1 MTIQIPQGAKTM
13 QLFDMNIDIPEGKT
27 YIDIDD
33 NFLQN
38 KYNQFMQ
45 NNQQQNNFNSQEELA
60 LDGKPMSMYQAPQVS
75 QNEPQE
81 QGVWSKINKGLEDFN
96 NLIDPKRMISEGLDY
111 LSPRVT
117 SGEEGVRQKIEDAT
131 NQISGG
137 LLARNFT
144 SLDNE
149 EQKEIFQIAYDEIKK
164 LGYEP
169 FLEINNGDYKYI
181 GVDKNGKEVEFT
193 PSFRN
198 TLASTKNELAFSVA
212 GGYAGSLAK
221 TAGQTIAKKALN
233 YFAPS
238 AIGAGSGAV
247 SDLHS
252 QSNNTGIEVSHIDYA
267 KRFGSAAAED
277 ALAGAVVGSAI
288 KGIGKT
294 YKSVGDLI
302 SSVKTGAQA
311 GKDMIDGMAVKGG
324 NLGNRVIDKISKT
337 DIPVVGKFT
346 DGGLQNAET
355 IFNNLTK
362 NVENKKQIDELIA
375 KENPTYLENGKPTIE
390 ILKNI
395 VEQGLNKNN
404 PQFIQDSA
412 KRTSAILKNISNS
425 LQGVPTTQRREVLLK
440 AAQAYPEIGS
450 FLDDVLKADK
460 DASISFLNMIKGQ
473 DEVFKNKTGLNGEF
487 DYKAWQKD
495 NHAYENRINQE
506 YGSAISK
513 LDQLNNGNIVLTS
526 EDLAKLENFK
536 NNNFLEQD
544 VKNNIQSYLDEIKGK
559 EVSAEQI
566 FGLRT
571 AINKQLNTGNKT
583 YNTKQAY
590 GIVKEILDDALIR
603 NASNKVLAKEILD
616 NANKNFALKENFK
629 ESYLGMMK
637 PQETKEG
644 LTDRLV
650 KGLRNINED
659 KNLENAF
666 KGMNEQERLANETHV
681 MNSLLEKHR
690 IEGVG
695 YDFKSLAKDLE
706 DVNFSSK
713 KIKDAKDVINTY
725 ALIYNN
731 NRDLIMTALASSGK
745 KTNSSIAT
753 TIHGVFDRILIS
765 GIFAR
770 LHALAPFMK
779 SAKEQALRNQI
790 LDAIKL
796 AKTNKEV
803 ISNLKNIKIA
813 DQEQSRIFKDA
824 LDNYIKVDKEQ
835 NKILKDALIKEGVIK
850 GDNFF
855 MDKADPKD
863 NSLRFIGKND
873 KEYTINKDVR
883 NEWMKTFNL
892 KNIDDEY
899 IPNIPK
905 EAKIALKDREIK
917 LTKGSLLK
925 LIEKDRIKYIP
936 HIKETLES
944 PQAILKDKDDF
955 IFIKNIDNQTY
966 FTSIGKDYET
976 HLTIISNSPKKQ
988 NNIRNKIKNAEVV
1001 YYNNARALPTS
1012 RASSETNQV
1021 SFSDKH
1027 STQAK
1032 HKESLEKY
1040 NRNFYLKHY
1049 KDFIDKSENKK
1060 IFFKYNF
1067 GDFLDIK
1074 KLEKSLEKYK
1084 ESKPQEIKYKE
1095 LKRGYILDDLL
1106 NVDEDVS
1113 YAVVNKDDLKP
1124 SLTRSLS
1131 QFRNKHSNS
1140 TISDIRNSFNEREHF
1155 KESSNFDG
1163 IPTITKDGLVIAG
1176 NHRTTAIRD
1185 LKGENLA
1192 RYIKQAK
1199 RVYGEDVFKGF
1210 DENKAM
1216 IVRILD
1222 KNDDDTIIRLSKLS
1236 NDGRLSDE
1244 SEKLQ
1249 ALGAK
1254 YKEKLLKIENSKINT
1269 EKELMNFLGSRDI
1282 LESKRAL
1289 LDHLM
1294 PNINDAL
1301 LSWERRS
1308 GGDTEFSKILN
1319 DNALNLLHLK
1329 QALNKNKVFKDNGN
1343 NFFSLFKRAIESIN
1357 QSNVYKNNNEL
1368 YDIIKKYTEPSLNFE
1383 KEFISSNKDLQA
1395 DILGFIIK
1403 YNDTLTNPSEAFG
1416 NKIKKAIEFIY
1427 DNDSFSLFN
1436 NIKLSNYDVL
1446 NQMLNINITNSI
1458 KYQELLNK
1466 AIDNLSDEKN
1476 IIKKLN
1482 ENIKNKKSVKQRLD
1496 EKIQDDKKAREDI
1509 LKRYDNFLKENK
1521 DNKLDFLD
1529 KMNLNTIEYNLT
1541 RQMIVNAKESTNK
1554 GVKKDIPSDLRG
1566 KIEKELNIQ
1575 PLKEFGENYTEYYH
1589 DGKGALQK
1597 LLIEKQGQVAGAFH
1611 RKDLGDIDLVWG
1623 EVTDKIKHKGYGL
1636 AHIIDKHPEL
1646 DLKLIS
1652 DIVDKGKL
1660 NNQNNIR
1667 YRIEYKNYIIGLS
1680 SEYKKGNKRTFIITA
1695 FERYKG

>member
-1 MTIQIPQGAKTM
+1 
-13 QLFDMNIDIPEGKT
+13 MNIREFLLEKPQENNIISFLQDGSSQSENQDTSEYLSNLKNEAINDFYKNKDKYAKEYEKHNIKDQILTNPLG
-27 YIDIDD
+27 YIGEYKRDLYDYNKNPSMNADDLSDYILDKQSKFNASKPIFADD
-33 NFLQN
+33 NEVAR
-38 KYNQFMQ
+38 KSNQFMRDLGD
-45 NNQQQNNFNSQEELA
+45 ELQKSGRGR
-60 LDGKPMSMYQAPQVS
+60 LLQDDDGSYWVQ
-75 QNEPQE
+75 
-81 QGVWSKINKGLEDFN
+81 D
-96 NLIDPKRMISEGLDY
+96 
-111 LSPRVT
+111 
-117 SGEEGVRQKIEDAT
+117 
-131 NQISGG
+131 
-137 LLARNFT
+137 
-144 SLDNE
+144 
-149 EQKEIFQIAYDEIKK
+149 
-164 LGYEP
+164 
-169 FLEINNGDYKYI
+169 NNGNYSKVQGSTMGNLYRGIRDNGTSVALGTAGAI
-181 GVDKNGKEVEFT
+181 GGTMLGGGVGM
-193 PSFRN
+193 
-198 TLASTKNELAFSVA
+198 VA
-212 GGYAGSLAK
+212 GGALGASL
-221 TAGQTIAKKALN
+221 
-233 YFAPS
+233 
-238 AIGAGSGAV
+238 GAGYDYYGNTKDTNQDMNLKEALMLMGENAGLSLIGDAAFAGVAKGARA
-247 SDLHS
+247 LK
-252 QSNNTGIEVSHIDYA
+252 NTYNMA
-267 KRFGSAAAED
+267 
-277 ALAGAVVGSAI
+277 
-288 KGIGKT
+288 
-294 YKSVGDLI
+294 
-302 SSVKTGAQA
+302 KTGARA

-324 NLGNRVIDKISKT
+324 NLGNRVIDKITQK
-337 DIPVVGKFT
+337 DIPMIGKFT

-390 ILKNI
+390 ILKNF

-412 KRTSAILKNISNS
+412 KRTSAILKNISNT
-425 LQGVPTTQRREVLLK
+425 LQGMPTTQRREVLLK

-450 FLDDVLKADK
+450 FLDDVLKADR

-473 DEVFKNKTGLNGEF
+473 DEVFKNKTGLKGEF

-495 NHAYENRINQE
+495 NHAYENRIKQE

-513 LDQLNNGNIVLTS
+513 LDELNNGKIVLTS

-590 GIVKEILDDALIR
+590 RIVKEILDDALIR
-603 NASNKVLAKEILD
+603 NASDKVLAKEILD

-644 LTDRLV
+644 LTHRLV

-666 KGMNEQERLANETHV
+666 KGMNEQERLANETHT
-681 MNSLLEKHR
+681 MNALLEKHR

-706 DVNFSSK
+706 DVEFSSK

-753 TIHGVFDRILIS
+753 TIQGVFDRILIS

-770 LHALAPFMK
+770 LHALAPFVK

-863 NSLRFIGKND
+863 NSLRFIGKNG

-905 EAKIALKDREIK
+905 EVKMALKDREIK

-976 HLTIISNSPKKQ
+976 HLTIISNLPKKQ
-988 NNIRNKIKNAEVV
+988 NNIKNKMKNAEVV

-1012 RASSETNQV
+1012 RASSETKQV
-1021 SFSDKH
+1021 SFSNEN
-1027 STQAK
+1027 STQTK
-1032 HKESLEKY
+1032 P
-1040 NRNFYLKHY
+1040 
-1049 KDFIDKSENKK
+1049 KK
-1060 IFFKYNF
+1060 NLM
-1067 GDFLDIK
+1067 DDIK
-1074 KLEKSLEKYK
+1074 
-1084 ESKPQEIKYKE
+1084 
-1095 LKRGYILDDLL
+1095 
-1106 NVDEDVS
+1106 
-1113 YAVVNKDDLKP
+1113 
-1124 SLTRSLS
+1124 
-1131 QFRNKHSNS
+1131 
-1140 TISDIRNSFNEREHF
+1140 
-1155 KESSNFDG
+1155 
-1163 IPTITKDGLVIAG
+1163 
-1176 NHRTTAIRD
+1176 
-1185 LKGENLA
+1185 EN
-1192 RYIKQAK
+1192 I
-1199 RVYGEDVFKGF
+1199 
-1210 DENKAM
+1210 
-1216 IVRILD
+1216 
-1222 KNDDDTIIRLSKLS
+1222 
-1236 NDGRLSDE
+1236 
-1244 SEKLQ
+1244 
-1249 ALGAK
+1249 
-1254 YKEKLLKIENSKINT
+1254 
-1269 EKELMNFLGSRDI
+1269 
-1282 LESKRAL
+1282 
-1289 LDHLM
+1289 
-1294 PNINDAL
+1294 
-1301 LSWERRS
+1301 
-1308 GGDTEFSKILN
+1308 
-1319 DNALNLLHLK
+1319 
-1329 QALNKNKVFKDNGN
+1329 KNKEV
-1343 NFFSLFKRAIESIN
+1343 
-1357 QSNVYKNNNEL
+1357 
-1368 YDIIKKYTEPSLNFE
+1368 E
-1383 KEFISSNKDLQA
+1383 K
-1395 DILGFIIK
+1395 
-1403 YNDTLTNPSEAFG
+1403 
-1416 NKIKKAIEFIY
+1416 
-1427 DNDSFSLFN
+1427 
-1436 NIKLSNYDVL
+1436 
-1446 NQMLNINITNSI
+1446 
-1458 KYQELLNK
+1458 
-1466 AIDNLSDEKN
+1466 
-1476 IIKKLN
+1476 
-1482 ENIKNKKSVKQRLD
+1482 KNKKSVKQRLD
-1496 EKIQDDKKAREDI
+1496 EKIQNDKKASEDI

-1521 DNKLDFLD
+1521 DYNFDFLD
-1529 KMNLNTIEYNLT
+1529 NMNLNTVEYNLT
-1541 RQMIVNAKESTNK
+1541 RQMIINAKESTNK
-1554 GVKKDIPSDLRG
+1554 GVKKDIPSALRG
-1566 KIEKELNIQ
+1566 KIEQELNIQ
-1575 PLKEFGENYTEYYH
+1575 PLKEFGENYAEYYH

-1623 EVTDKIKHKGYGL
+1623 DG
-1636 AHIIDKHPEL
+1636 
-1646 DLKLIS
+1646 
-1652 DIVDKGKL
+1652 
-1660 NNQNNIR
+1660 NF
-1667 YRIEYKNYIIGLS
+1667 GLS
-1680 SEYKKGNKRTFIITA
+1680 HIVNRREEDFIKQGLNKIEAKNKALNFIKEIENIINNGNVKKGNNRAFIDVKNSRVMVALDYKGKDKKWIITA
-1695 FERYKG
+1695 YNFY

>member
-221 TAGQTIAKKALN
+221 TAGQTIPKKALN

-302 SSVKTGAQA
+302 SSVKTGARA

-324 NLGNRVIDKISKT
+324 NLGNRVIDKITQK
-337 DIPVVGKFT
+337 DIPMIGKFT

-412 KRTSAILKNISNS
+412 KRTSAILKNISNA
-425 LQGVPTTQRREVLLK
+425 LQGMPTTQRREVLLK

-450 FLDDVLKADK
+450 FLDDVLKADT

-473 DEVFKNKTGLNGEF
+473 DEVFKNKTGLKGEF

-495 NHAYENRINQE
+495 NHAYENRIKQE

-513 LDQLNNGNIVLTS
+513 LDELNNGKIVLTS

-590 GIVKEILDDALIR
+590 RIVKEILDDALIR
-603 NASNKVLAKEILD
+603 NASDKVLGKEILD

-644 LTDRLV
+644 LTHRLV

-666 KGMNEQERLANETHV
+666 KGMNEQERLANETHT
-681 MNSLLEKHR
+681 MNALLEKHR

-753 TIHGVFDRILIS
+753 TIQGVFDRILIS
-765 GIFAR
+765 GVFAR
-770 LHALAPFMK
+770 LHALVPFMK

-790 LDAIKL
+790 LDALKL

-855 MDKADPKD
+855 MDKADPSKAKSDYTAKFNVEKWINNVSGILKDEWVVNLKAMAKKHPEMFKNEADVFKVIKEIKD
-863 NSLRFIGKND
+863 NPTHFFKNYDDEVALIAKPLKDDKVGNIAIKKDSGKIIH
-873 KEYTINKDVR
+873 INKTKGKDLERLNRR
-883 NEWMKTFNL
+883 NKAMLTGT
-892 KNIDDEY
+892 
-899 IPNIPK
+899 PTP
-905 EAKIALKDREIK
+905 AT
-917 LTKGSLLK
+917 TKGSTTNVEGDLLQHSFK
-925 LIEKDRIKYIP
+925 NSTQTKPKTNLMDD
-936 HIKETLES
+936 IKE
-944 PQAILKDKDDF
+944 
-955 IFIKNIDNQTY
+955 
-966 FTSIGKDYET
+966 
-976 HLTIISNSPKKQ
+976 
-988 NNIRNKIKNAEVV
+988 
-1001 YYNNARALPTS
+1001 
-1012 RASSETNQV
+1012 
-1021 SFSDKH
+1021 
-1027 STQAK
+1027 
-1032 HKESLEKY
+1032 
-1040 NRNFYLKHY
+1040 
-1049 KDFIDKSENKK
+1049 
-1060 IFFKYNF
+1060 
-1067 GDFLDIK
+1067 
-1074 KLEKSLEKYK
+1074 
-1084 ESKPQEIKYKE
+1084 
-1095 LKRGYILDDLL
+1095 
-1106 NVDEDVS
+1106 
-1113 YAVVNKDDLKP
+1113 
-1124 SLTRSLS
+1124 
-1131 QFRNKHSNS
+1131 
-1140 TISDIRNSFNEREHF
+1140 
-1155 KESSNFDG
+1155 
-1163 IPTITKDGLVIAG
+1163 
-1176 NHRTTAIRD
+1176 
-1185 LKGENLA
+1185 
-1192 RYIKQAK
+1192 
-1199 RVYGEDVFKGF
+1199 
-1210 DENKAM
+1210 
-1216 IVRILD
+1216 
-1222 KNDDDTIIRLSKLS
+1222 
-1236 NDGRLSDE
+1236 
-1244 SEKLQ
+1244 
-1249 ALGAK
+1249 
-1254 YKEKLLKIENSKINT
+1254 
-1269 EKELMNFLGSRDI
+1269 
-1282 LESKRAL
+1282 
-1289 LDHLM
+1289 
-1294 PNINDAL
+1294 
-1301 LSWERRS
+1301 
-1308 GGDTEFSKILN
+1308 
-1319 DNALNLLHLK
+1319 
-1329 QALNKNKVFKDNGN
+1329 
-1343 NFFSLFKRAIESIN
+1343 
-1357 QSNVYKNNNEL
+1357 
-1368 YDIIKKYTEPSLNFE
+1368 
-1383 KEFISSNKDLQA
+1383 
-1395 DILGFIIK
+1395 
-1403 YNDTLTNPSEAFG
+1403 
-1416 NKIKKAIEFIY
+1416 
-1427 DNDSFSLFN
+1427 
-1436 NIKLSNYDVL
+1436 NIKAKEV
-1446 NQMLNINITNSI
+1446 
-1458 KYQELLNK
+1458 
-1466 AIDNLSDEKN
+1466 
-1476 IIKKLN
+1476 KK
-1482 ENIKNKKSVKQRLD
+1482 KNKKSVKQSLD
-1496 EKIQDDKKAREDI
+1496 EKIQNDKKAREERI
-1509 LKRYDNFLKENK
+1509 KKIKQVIARKQK
-1521 DNKLDFLD
+1521 ID
-1529 KMNLNTIEYNLT
+1529 K
-1541 RQMIVNAKESTNK
+1541 
-1554 GVKKDIPSDLRG
+1554 
-1566 KIEKELNIQ
+1566 
-1575 PLKEFGENYTEYYH
+1575 
-1589 DGKGALQK
+1589 
-1597 LLIEKQGQVAGAFH
+1597 
-1611 RKDLGDIDLVWG
+1611 
-1623 EVTDKIKHKGYGL
+1623 VTDKKIT
-1636 AHIIDKHPEL
+1636 
-1646 DLKLIS
+1646 
-1652 DIVDKGKL
+1652 GK
-1660 NNQNNIR
+1660 
-1667 YRIEYKNYIIGLS
+1667 
-1680 SEYKKGNKRTFIITA
+1680 
-1695 FERYKG
+1695 

>member
-45 NNQQQNNFNSQEELA
+45 DNQQQNNFNSQEELA

-131 NQISGG
+131 NQVSGG
-137 LLARNFT
+137 LLPRIFT
-144 SLDNE
+144 SPSNE
-149 EQKEIFQIAYDEIKK
+149 EQKQIFQIAYDEIKK

-181 GVDKNGKEVEFT
+181 GVDKNGKEVDFT

-252 QSNNTGIEVSHIDYA
+252 QSNNTGIEASYIDYA

-324 NLGNRVIDKISKT
+324 NLGNRVIDKIIQK
-337 DIPVVGKFT
+337 DIPMIGKFT

-425 LQGVPTTQRREVLLK
+425 LQGMPTTQRREVLLK

-513 LDQLNNGNIVLTS
+513 LDELNNGKIVLTS

-536 NNNFLEQD
+536 NNNFLDQD

-571 AINKQLNTGNKT
+571 AINKQLSTGNKT

-745 KTNSSIAT
+745 KTNSSMAT
-753 TIHGVFDRILIS
+753 TIQGVFDRILIS

-770 LHALAPFMK
+770 LHALAPFVK

-855 MDKADPKD
+855 MDKADPSKAKSDYTAKFNVEKWINNVSGILKDEWVVNLKAMAKKHPEMFKNEADVFKVIKEIKD
-863 NSLRFIGKND
+863 NPTHFFKNYDDEVALIAKPLKDDKVGNIAIKKDSGKIIH
-873 KEYTINKDVR
+873 INKTKGKDLERLNRR
-883 NEWMKTFNL
+883 NKAMLTGT
-892 KNIDDEY
+892 
-899 IPNIPK
+899 PTP
-905 EAKIALKDREIK
+905 AT
-917 LTKGSLLK
+917 TKGSTTNVEGDLLQ
-925 LIEKDRIKYIP
+925 
-936 HIKETLES
+936 HS
-944 PQAILKDKDDF
+944 F
-955 IFIKNIDNQTY
+955 KN
-966 FTSIGKDYET
+966 
-976 HLTIISNSPKKQ
+976 
-988 NNIRNKIKNAEVV
+988 
-1001 YYNNARALPTS
+1001 
-1012 RASSETNQV
+1012 
-1021 SFSDKH
+1021 
-1027 STQAK
+1027 STQTK
-1032 HKESLEKY
+1032 PKTNLM
-1040 NRNFYLKHY
+1040 
-1049 KDFIDKSENKK
+1049 D
-1060 IFFKYNF
+1060 
-1067 GDFLDIK
+1067 DIK
-1074 KLEKSLEKYK
+1074 K
-1084 ESKPQEIKYKE
+1084 
-1095 LKRGYILDDLL
+1095 
-1106 NVDEDVS
+1106 
-1113 YAVVNKDDLKP
+1113 
-1124 SLTRSLS
+1124 
-1131 QFRNKHSNS
+1131 
-1140 TISDIRNSFNEREHF
+1140 
-1155 KESSNFDG
+1155 
-1163 IPTITKDGLVIAG
+1163 
-1176 NHRTTAIRD
+1176 
-1185 LKGENLA
+1185 
-1192 RYIKQAK
+1192 
-1199 RVYGEDVFKGF
+1199 
-1210 DENKAM
+1210 
-1216 IVRILD
+1216 
-1222 KNDDDTIIRLSKLS
+1222 
-1236 NDGRLSDE
+1236 
-1244 SEKLQ
+1244 
-1249 ALGAK
+1249 
-1254 YKEKLLKIENSKINT
+1254 
-1269 EKELMNFLGSRDI
+1269 
-1282 LESKRAL
+1282 
-1289 LDHLM
+1289 
-1294 PNINDAL
+1294 
-1301 LSWERRS
+1301 
-1308 GGDTEFSKILN
+1308 
-1319 DNALNLLHLK
+1319 
-1329 QALNKNKVFKDNGN
+1329 
-1343 NFFSLFKRAIESIN
+1343 
-1357 QSNVYKNNNEL
+1357 
-1368 YDIIKKYTEPSLNFE
+1368 
-1383 KEFISSNKDLQA
+1383 
-1395 DILGFIIK
+1395 
-1403 YNDTLTNPSEAFG
+1403 
-1416 NKIKKAIEFIY
+1416 
-1427 DNDSFSLFN
+1427 
-1436 NIKLSNYDVL
+1436 NIKAKEV
-1446 NQMLNINITNSI
+1446 
-1458 KYQELLNK
+1458 
-1466 AIDNLSDEKN
+1466 
-1476 IIKKLN
+1476 KK
-1482 ENIKNKKSVKQRLD
+1482 KNKKSVKQSLD
-1496 EKIQDDKKAREDI
+1496 EKIQNDKKASEDI

-1521 DNKLDFLD
+1521 DYNFDFLD
-1529 KMNLNTIEYNLT
+1529 NMNLNTVEYNLT
-1541 RQMIVNAKESTNK
+1541 RQMIINAKESTNK
-1554 GVKKDIPSDLRG
+1554 GVKKDIPSALRG

-1575 PLKEFGENYTEYYH
+1575 PLKEFGENYAEYYH

-1623 EVTDKIKHKGYGL
+1623 DG
-1636 AHIIDKHPEL
+1636 
-1646 DLKLIS
+1646 
-1652 DIVDKGKL
+1652 
-1660 NNQNNIR
+1660 NF
-1667 YRIEYKNYIIGLS
+1667 GLS
-1680 SEYKKGNKRTFIITA
+1680 HIVNRREEDFIKQGLNKIEAKNKALNFIKEIENIINNGNVKKGNNRAFIDVKNSRVMVALDYKGKDKKWIITA
-1695 FERYKG
+1695 YNFY

>member
-1 MTIQIPQGAKTM
+1 
-13 QLFDMNIDIPEGKT
+13 MNIREFLLEKPQENNIISFLQDGASQSENQNTSEYLSNLKNEVINDFYKNKDKYAKEYEKYNFKDQNLTNPMGNISEYKRDLYDYNKNPSMNADDLSN
-27 YIDIDD
+27 YILDKQSKFNASKPIFADD
-33 NFLQN
+33 NEVAR
-38 KYNQFMQ
+38 KSNQFMRDLGD
-45 NNQQQNNFNSQEELA
+45 ELQKSGRGR
-60 LDGKPMSMYQAPQVS
+60 LLQDDDGSYWVQ
-75 QNEPQE
+75 
-81 QGVWSKINKGLEDFN
+81 D
-96 NLIDPKRMISEGLDY
+96 
-111 LSPRVT
+111 
-117 SGEEGVRQKIEDAT
+117 
-131 NQISGG
+131 
-137 LLARNFT
+137 
-144 SLDNE
+144 
-149 EQKEIFQIAYDEIKK
+149 
-164 LGYEP
+164 
-169 FLEINNGDYKYI
+169 NNGNYSKVQGSTMGDLYRGLRDNGASMALGTAGAI
-181 GVDKNGKEVEFT
+181 GGTMLGGGVGM
-193 PSFRN
+193 
-198 TLASTKNELAFSVA
+198 VA
-212 GGYAGSLAK
+212 GGALGASL
-221 TAGQTIAKKALN
+221 
-233 YFAPS
+233 
-238 AIGAGSGAV
+238 GAGYDYYGNTKDTNQDMNLKEAIMLMGENAGLSLIGDAAFAGVAKGARA
-247 SDLHS
+247 LK
-252 QSNNTGIEVSHIDYA
+252 NTYNMA
-267 KRFGSAAAED
+267 
-277 ALAGAVVGSAI
+277 
-288 KGIGKT
+288 
-294 YKSVGDLI
+294 
-302 SSVKTGAQA
+302 KTGAQA

-855 MDKADPKD
+855 MDKADPSKAKSDYTAKFNVEKWINNVSGILKDEWVVNLKAMAKKHPEMFKNEADVFKVIKEIKD
-863 NSLRFIGKND
+863 NPTHFFKNYDDEVALIAKPLKDDKVGNIAIKKDSGKIIH
-873 KEYTINKDVR
+873 INKTKGKDLERLNRR
-883 NEWMKTFNL
+883 NKGMLTGT
-892 KNIDDEY
+892 
-899 IPNIPK
+899 PTP
-905 EAKIALKDREIK
+905 AT
-917 LTKGSLLK
+917 TKGSTTNVEGDLLQHSFK
-925 LIEKDRIKYIP
+925 NSTQTKPKKNLMDD
-936 HIKETLES
+936 IKE
-944 PQAILKDKDDF
+944 
-955 IFIKNIDNQTY
+955 
-966 FTSIGKDYET
+966 
-976 HLTIISNSPKKQ
+976 
-988 NNIRNKIKNAEVV
+988 
-1001 YYNNARALPTS
+1001 
-1012 RASSETNQV
+1012 
-1021 SFSDKH
+1021 
-1027 STQAK
+1027 
-1032 HKESLEKY
+1032 
-1040 NRNFYLKHY
+1040 
-1049 KDFIDKSENKK
+1049 
-1060 IFFKYNF
+1060 
-1067 GDFLDIK
+1067 
-1074 KLEKSLEKYK
+1074 
-1084 ESKPQEIKYKE
+1084 
-1095 LKRGYILDDLL
+1095 
-1106 NVDEDVS
+1106 
-1113 YAVVNKDDLKP
+1113 
-1124 SLTRSLS
+1124 
-1131 QFRNKHSNS
+1131 
-1140 TISDIRNSFNEREHF
+1140 
-1155 KESSNFDG
+1155 
-1163 IPTITKDGLVIAG
+1163 
-1176 NHRTTAIRD
+1176 
-1185 LKGENLA
+1185 
-1192 RYIKQAK
+1192 
-1199 RVYGEDVFKGF
+1199 
-1210 DENKAM
+1210 
-1216 IVRILD
+1216 
-1222 KNDDDTIIRLSKLS
+1222 
-1236 NDGRLSDE
+1236 
-1244 SEKLQ
+1244 
-1249 ALGAK
+1249 
-1254 YKEKLLKIENSKINT
+1254 
-1269 EKELMNFLGSRDI
+1269 
-1282 LESKRAL
+1282 
-1289 LDHLM
+1289 
-1294 PNINDAL
+1294 
-1301 LSWERRS
+1301 
-1308 GGDTEFSKILN
+1308 
-1319 DNALNLLHLK
+1319 
-1329 QALNKNKVFKDNGN
+1329 
-1343 NFFSLFKRAIESIN
+1343 
-1357 QSNVYKNNNEL
+1357 
-1368 YDIIKKYTEPSLNFE
+1368 
-1383 KEFISSNKDLQA
+1383 
-1395 DILGFIIK
+1395 
-1403 YNDTLTNPSEAFG
+1403 
-1416 NKIKKAIEFIY
+1416 
-1427 DNDSFSLFN
+1427 
-1436 NIKLSNYDVL
+1436 NIKTKEV
-1446 NQMLNINITNSI
+1446 
-1458 KYQELLNK
+1458 
-1466 AIDNLSDEKN
+1466 EK
-1476 IIKKLN
+1476 
-1482 ENIKNKKSVKQRLD
+1482 KNKKSVKQRLD
-1496 EKIQDDKKAREDI
+1496 EKIQNDKKASEERIEKIKQVIARKQKIDKVRDKKNNREI
-1509 LKRYDNFLKENK
+1509 AGKIGTYTLKNLIKLKERSE
-1521 DNKLDFLD
+1521 D
-1529 KMNLNTIEYNLT
+1529 K
-1541 RQMIVNAKESTNK
+1541 
-1554 GVKKDIPSDLRG
+1554 
-1566 KIEKELNIQ
+1566 
-1575 PLKEFGENYTEYYH
+1575 
-1589 DGKGALQK
+1589 
-1597 LLIEKQGQVAGAFH
+1597 
-1611 RKDLGDIDLVWG
+1611 
-1623 EVTDKIKHKGYGL
+1623 
-1636 AHIIDKHPEL
+1636 
-1646 DLKLIS
+1646 
-1652 DIVDKGKL
+1652 
-1660 NNQNNIR
+1660 
-1667 YRIEYKNYIIGLS
+1667 
-1680 SEYKKGNKRTFIITA
+1680 
-1695 FERYKG
+1695 

>member
-131 NQISGG
+131 NQVSGE
-137 LLARNFT
+137 LLPRIFT
-144 SLDNE
+144 SPSNE
-149 EQKEIFQIAYDEIKK
+149 EQKQIFQIAYDEIKK

-181 GVDKNGKEVEFT
+181 GVDKNGKEVDFT

-252 QSNNTGIEVSHIDYA
+252 QSNNTGIEASYIDYA

-311 GKDMIDGMAVKGG
+311 GKDMIDGMAVNER
-324 NLGNRVIDKISKT
+324 NLSNRAVDKFTQK
-337 DIPVVGKFT
+337 DIPIVGKFT

-362 NVENKKQIDELIA
+362 NVENKKQLDELIA
-375 KENPTYLENGKPTIE
+375 KENPIYLENGKPTIE
-390 ILKNI
+390 AIRSM
-395 VEQGLNKNN
+395 VEQGLNQNN

-412 KRTSAILKNISNS
+412 KRTSAILKNISNA
-425 LQGVPTTQRREVLLK
+425 LQGVPTTQRREILLK
-440 AAQAYPEIGS
+440 SAQAYPEIGS

-460 DASISFLNMIKGQ
+460 DASISFLNIIKEQ
-473 DEVFKNKTGLNGEF
+473 DEIFKNKTGLNGEF

-495 NHAYENRINQE
+495 NHTYENRINRE
-506 YGSAISK
+506 YGDAIGK
-513 LDQLNNGNIVLTS
+513 LDELNNGKIVLTN
-526 EDLAKLENFK
+526 EDLAKLEKFK

-603 NASNKVLAKEILD
+603 NASDKTLAKEILD

-666 KGMNEQERLANETHV
+666 KGMNKQERLANETHT
-681 MNSLLEKHR
+681 MNALLEKHR
-690 IEGVG
+690 IEDIG

-706 DVNFSSK
+706 DVEFSSQK
-713 KIKDAKDVINTY
+713 LKDVKGVINTY

-753 TIHGVFDRILIS
+753 TIQGVFDRILIS

-770 LHALAPFMK
+770 IHALAPFLK

-813 DQEQSRIFKDA
+813 DKEQSRIFKDA

-855 MDKADPKD
+855 MDKADPSKAKSDLNVKISVSPNVRNLAKLTNDEIIADLEYLANKHNEMFKKPSDVFKLIKEIKENPTFFYKNNRMDIALIAKRLNDNKLGKLGVNKD
-863 NSLRFIGKND
+863 TGEVRHITKVKEKDLARLEKVSKKNTKENVGIIQTFIQPGSKNENSLNG
-873 KEYTINKDVR
+873 
-883 NEWMKTFNL
+883 L
-892 KNIDDEY
+892 
-899 IPNIPK
+899 PNI
-905 EAKIALKDREIK
+905 
-917 LTKGSLLK
+917 
-925 LIEKDRIKYIP
+925 
-936 HIKETLES
+936 
-944 PQAILKDKDDF
+944 
-955 IFIKNIDNQTY
+955 
-966 FTSIGKDYET
+966 
-976 HLTIISNSPKKQ
+976 SN
-988 NNIRNKIKNAEVV
+988 
-1001 YYNNARALPTS
+1001 
-1012 RASSETNQV
+1012 
-1021 SFSDKH
+1021 

-1032 HKESLEKY
+1032 P
-1040 NRNFYLKHY
+1040 
-1049 KDFIDKSENKK
+1049 KK
-1060 IFFKYNF
+1060 N
-1067 GDFLDIK
+1067 LMEDIK
-1074 KLEKSLEKYK
+1074 
-1084 ESKPQEIKYKE
+1084 
-1095 LKRGYILDDLL
+1095 
-1106 NVDEDVS
+1106 
-1113 YAVVNKDDLKP
+1113 
-1124 SLTRSLS
+1124 
-1131 QFRNKHSNS
+1131 
-1140 TISDIRNSFNEREHF
+1140 
-1155 KESSNFDG
+1155 
-1163 IPTITKDGLVIAG
+1163 
-1176 NHRTTAIRD
+1176 
-1185 LKGENLA
+1185 
-1192 RYIKQAK
+1192 
-1199 RVYGEDVFKGF
+1199 
-1210 DENKAM
+1210 
-1216 IVRILD
+1216 
-1222 KNDDDTIIRLSKLS
+1222 
-1236 NDGRLSDE
+1236 
-1244 SEKLQ
+1244 
-1249 ALGAK
+1249 
-1254 YKEKLLKIENSKINT
+1254 
-1269 EKELMNFLGSRDI
+1269 
-1282 LESKRAL
+1282 
-1289 LDHLM
+1289 
-1294 PNINDAL
+1294 
-1301 LSWERRS
+1301 
-1308 GGDTEFSKILN
+1308 
-1319 DNALNLLHLK
+1319 
-1329 QALNKNKVFKDNGN
+1329 
-1343 NFFSLFKRAIESIN
+1343 
-1357 QSNVYKNNNEL
+1357 
-1368 YDIIKKYTEPSLNFE
+1368 
-1383 KEFISSNKDLQA
+1383 
-1395 DILGFIIK
+1395 
-1403 YNDTLTNPSEAFG
+1403 
-1416 NKIKKAIEFIY
+1416 
-1427 DNDSFSLFN
+1427 
-1436 NIKLSNYDVL
+1436 
-1446 NQMLNINITNSI
+1446 
-1458 KYQELLNK
+1458 
-1466 AIDNLSDEKN
+1466 
-1476 IIKKLN
+1476 
-1482 ENIKNKKSVKQRLD
+1482 ENIEAKEVEKKNKKSVKQKLD
-1496 EKIQDDKKAREDI
+1496 KKIQDDKKASEDI

-1521 DNKLDFLD
+1521 NNKLDFLD
-1529 KMNLNTIEYNLT
+1529 KMNLNTVEYNLT
-1541 RQMIVNAKESTNK
+1541 RQMIINAKESTNK
-1554 GVKKDIPSDLRG
+1554 GIKKDIPSALRG
-1566 KIEKELNIQ
+1566 KIEQELNIQ

-1623 EVTDKIKHKGYGL
+1623 DGNFGL
-1636 AHIIDKHPEL
+1636 SHIINRREEDFIKQ
-1646 DLKLIS
+1646 
-1652 DIVDKGKL
+1652 GL
-1660 NNQNNIR
+1660 NKIEAKNKALNFIKEIENIINNG
-1667 YRIEYKNYIIGLS
+1667 NV
-1680 SEYKKGNKRTFIITA
+1680 KKGNNRAFIDIKNSRVMVALDYKGKDKKWIITA
-1695 FERYKG
+1695 YNFY

>member
-1 MTIQIPQGAKTM
+1 
-13 QLFDMNIDIPEGKT
+13 MNIREFLLEKPQENNIISFLQDGASQSENQNTSEYLSNLKNEVINDFYKNKDKYAKEYEKYNFKDQNLTNHMGNISEYKRDLYDYNKNPSMNADDLSN
-27 YIDIDD
+27 YILDKQSKFNASKPIFTDD
-33 NFLQN
+33 NEVAR
-38 KYNQFMQ
+38 KSNQFMRDLGD
-45 NNQQQNNFNSQEELA
+45 ELQKSGRGR
-60 LDGKPMSMYQAPQVS
+60 LLQDDDGSYWVQ
-75 QNEPQE
+75 
-81 QGVWSKINKGLEDFN
+81 D
-96 NLIDPKRMISEGLDY
+96 
-111 LSPRVT
+111 
-117 SGEEGVRQKIEDAT
+117 
-131 NQISGG
+131 
-137 LLARNFT
+137 
-144 SLDNE
+144 
-149 EQKEIFQIAYDEIKK
+149 
-164 LGYEP
+164 
-169 FLEINNGDYKYI
+169 NNGNYSKVQGSTMGDLYRGLRDNGASMALGTAGAI
-181 GVDKNGKEVEFT
+181 GGTMLGGGVGM
-193 PSFRN
+193 
-198 TLASTKNELAFSVA
+198 VA
-212 GGYAGSLAK
+212 GGALGASL
-221 TAGQTIAKKALN
+221 
-233 YFAPS
+233 
-238 AIGAGSGAV
+238 GAGYDYYGNTKDTNQDMNLKEALMLMGENAGLSLIGDAAFAGVAKGARA
-247 SDLHS
+247 LK
-252 QSNNTGIEVSHIDYA
+252 NTYNMA
-267 KRFGSAAAED
+267 
-277 ALAGAVVGSAI
+277 
-288 KGIGKT
+288 
-294 YKSVGDLI
+294 
-302 SSVKTGAQA
+302 KTGAQA

-324 NLGNRVIDKISKT
+324 NLGNRVIDKITQK
-337 DIPVVGKFT
+337 DIPMIGKFT

-412 KRTSAILKNISNS
+412 KRTSTILKNISNS
-425 LQGVPTTQRREVLLK
+425 LQGMPTTHRREVLLK

-513 LDQLNNGNIVLTS
+513 LDELNNGNIVLTS

-603 NASNKVLAKEILD
+603 NASDKVLAKEILD

-745 KTNSSIAT
+745 KTNSSMAT
-753 TIHGVFDRILIS
+753 TIQGVFDRILIS

-770 LHALAPFMK
+770 LHALAPFVK

-855 MDKADPKD
+855 MDKADPSKAKSDLNVKISVSPNVRNLAKLTNDEIIADLEYLANKHKEMFKKPSDVFKLIKEIKVNPTFFYKNNRIDIALIAKRLNDNKLGKLGVNKNTGEVRHITKVKEKD
-863 NSLRFIGKND
+863 LARLEKVSKKNTKENVGIIQTFIQPGSKNENSLNG
-873 KEYTINKDVR
+873 
-883 NEWMKTFNL
+883 L
-892 KNIDDEY
+892 
-899 IPNIPK
+899 PN
-905 EAKIALKDREIK
+905 
-917 LTKGSLLK
+917 
-925 LIEKDRIKYIP
+925 
-936 HIKETLES
+936 
-944 PQAILKDKDDF
+944 
-955 IFIKNIDNQTY
+955 
-966 FTSIGKDYET
+966 
-976 HLTIISNSPKKQ
+976 ISNSTQTKPK
-988 NNIRNKIKNAEVV
+988 
-1001 YYNNARALPTS
+1001 
-1012 RASSETNQV
+1012 TNLM
-1021 SFSDKH
+1021 D
-1027 STQAK
+1027 
-1032 HKESLEKY
+1032 
-1040 NRNFYLKHY
+1040 
-1049 KDFIDKSENKK
+1049 
-1060 IFFKYNF
+1060 
-1067 GDFLDIK
+1067 DIK
-1074 KLEKSLEKYK
+1074 K
-1084 ESKPQEIKYKE
+1084 
-1095 LKRGYILDDLL
+1095 
-1106 NVDEDVS
+1106 
-1113 YAVVNKDDLKP
+1113 
-1124 SLTRSLS
+1124 
-1131 QFRNKHSNS
+1131 
-1140 TISDIRNSFNEREHF
+1140 
-1155 KESSNFDG
+1155 
-1163 IPTITKDGLVIAG
+1163 
-1176 NHRTTAIRD
+1176 
-1185 LKGENLA
+1185 
-1192 RYIKQAK
+1192 
-1199 RVYGEDVFKGF
+1199 
-1210 DENKAM
+1210 
-1216 IVRILD
+1216 
-1222 KNDDDTIIRLSKLS
+1222 
-1236 NDGRLSDE
+1236 
-1244 SEKLQ
+1244 
-1249 ALGAK
+1249 
-1254 YKEKLLKIENSKINT
+1254 
-1269 EKELMNFLGSRDI
+1269 
-1282 LESKRAL
+1282 
-1289 LDHLM
+1289 
-1294 PNINDAL
+1294 
-1301 LSWERRS
+1301 
-1308 GGDTEFSKILN
+1308 
-1319 DNALNLLHLK
+1319 
-1329 QALNKNKVFKDNGN
+1329 
-1343 NFFSLFKRAIESIN
+1343 
-1357 QSNVYKNNNEL
+1357 
-1368 YDIIKKYTEPSLNFE
+1368 
-1383 KEFISSNKDLQA
+1383 
-1395 DILGFIIK
+1395 
-1403 YNDTLTNPSEAFG
+1403 
-1416 NKIKKAIEFIY
+1416 
-1427 DNDSFSLFN
+1427 
-1436 NIKLSNYDVL
+1436 NIKAKEV
-1446 NQMLNINITNSI
+1446 
-1458 KYQELLNK
+1458 
-1466 AIDNLSDEKN
+1466 
-1476 IIKKLN
+1476 KK
-1482 ENIKNKKSVKQRLD
+1482 KNKKSVKQSLD
-1496 EKIQDDKKAREDI
+1496 EKIQNDKKASEDI

-1521 DNKLDFLD
+1521 DYNFDFLD
-1529 KMNLNTIEYNLT
+1529 NMNLNTVEYNLT
-1541 RQMIVNAKESTNK
+1541 RQMIINAKESTNK
-1554 GVKKDIPSDLRG
+1554 GVKKDIPSALRG

-1575 PLKEFGENYTEYYH
+1575 PLKEFGENYAEYYH

-1680 SEYKKGNKRTFIITA
+1680 SEYKGNKRTFIITA

>member
-149 EQKEIFQIAYDEIKK
+149 EQKQIFQIAYDEIKK

-181 GVDKNGKEVEFT
+181 GVDKNGKEVDFT

-238 AIGAGSGAV
+238 AIGAGSGAMA
-247 SDLHS
+247 DLHS
-252 QSNNTGIEVSHIDYA
+252 QSNNTGIEASYMDYA

-302 SSVKTGAQA
+302 SSAKTGARA

-324 NLGNRVIDKISKT
+324 NLGNRVIDKITQK
-337 DIPVVGKFT
+337 DIPMIGKFT

-390 ILKNI
+390 ILKNF

-412 KRTSAILKNISNS
+412 KRTSAILKNISNA
-425 LQGVPTTQRREVLLK
+425 LQGVPTTQRREILLK
-440 AAQAYPEIGS
+440 SAQAYPEIGS

-473 DEVFKNKTGLNGEF
+473 DEVFKNKTGLKGEF

-495 NHAYENRINQE
+495 NSSYKKRINNE
-506 YGSAISK
+506 YAQAIKSI
-513 LDQLNNGNIVLTS
+513 DELNNGSIRLS
-526 EDLAKLENFK
+526 KEDLAKIEEFK

-544 VKNNIQSYLDEIKGK
+544 IKTNISSFLEDTIDKDL
-559 EVSAEQI
+559 SAEQI
-566 FGLRT
+566 FNLRS
-571 AINKQLNTGNKT
+571 AINKQLATGNKT
-583 YNTKQAY
+583 YNTKEAY
-590 GIVKEILDDALIR
+590 RLVKDTLDETMIK
-603 NASNKVLAKEILD
+603 NASDKELAKKILED
-616 NANKNFALKENFK
+616 ANKNYALKENFNN
-629 ESYLGMMK
+629 SYLGK
-637 PQETKEG
+637 IKDQETPEALAQRIANG
-644 LTDRLV
+644 A
-650 KGLRNINED
+650 RNINED
-659 KNLENAF
+659 KDLKRAF
-666 KGMNEQERLANETHV
+666 EGMNEAERKANEKHAF
-681 MNSLLEKHR
+681 NALLAKHR
-690 IEGVG
+690 IEDIG
-695 YDFKSLAKDLE
+695 YDFKNLAKDMDNVEFVSKDLKYAKE
-706 DVNFSSK
+706 VVNVYA
-713 KIKDAKDVINTY
+713 KIY
-725 ALIYNN
+725 QNN
-731 NRDLIMTALASSGK
+731 KDLIMTALASSGK

-753 TIHGVFDRILIS
+753 TIQGVFDRILIS
-765 GIFAR
+765 GILAR
-770 LHALAPFMK
+770 LHALVPFVK

-790 LDAIKL
+790 LDALKL

-813 DQEQSRIFKDA
+813 DKEQSRIFKDA

-855 MDKADPKD
+855 MDKADPSKAKSDYTAKFNVEKWINNVSGILKDEWVVNLKAMAKKHPEMFKNEADVFKVIKEIKD
-863 NSLRFIGKND
+863 NPTHFFKNYDDEVALIAKPLKDDKVGNIAIKKDSGKIIH
-873 KEYTINKDVR
+873 INKTKGKDLERLNRR
-883 NEWMKTFNL
+883 NKTML
-892 KNIDDEY
+892 TGT
-899 IPNIPK
+899 PTP
-905 EAKIALKDREIK
+905 AT
-917 LTKGSLLK
+917 TKGSTTNVEGDLLQ
-925 LIEKDRIKYIP
+925 
-936 HIKETLES
+936 HS
-944 PQAILKDKDDF
+944 F
-955 IFIKNIDNQTY
+955 KN
-966 FTSIGKDYET
+966 
-976 HLTIISNSPKKQ
+976 
-988 NNIRNKIKNAEVV
+988 
-1001 YYNNARALPTS
+1001 
-1012 RASSETNQV
+1012 
-1021 SFSDKH
+1021 
-1027 STQAK
+1027 STQTK
-1032 HKESLEKY
+1032 PKTNLM
-1040 NRNFYLKHY
+1040 
-1049 KDFIDKSENKK
+1049 D
-1060 IFFKYNF
+1060 
-1067 GDFLDIK
+1067 DIK
-1074 KLEKSLEKYK
+1074 K
-1084 ESKPQEIKYKE
+1084 
-1095 LKRGYILDDLL
+1095 
-1106 NVDEDVS
+1106 
-1113 YAVVNKDDLKP
+1113 
-1124 SLTRSLS
+1124 
-1131 QFRNKHSNS
+1131 
-1140 TISDIRNSFNEREHF
+1140 
-1155 KESSNFDG
+1155 
-1163 IPTITKDGLVIAG
+1163 
-1176 NHRTTAIRD
+1176 
-1185 LKGENLA
+1185 
-1192 RYIKQAK
+1192 
-1199 RVYGEDVFKGF
+1199 
-1210 DENKAM
+1210 
-1216 IVRILD
+1216 
-1222 KNDDDTIIRLSKLS
+1222 
-1236 NDGRLSDE
+1236 
-1244 SEKLQ
+1244 
-1249 ALGAK
+1249 
-1254 YKEKLLKIENSKINT
+1254 
-1269 EKELMNFLGSRDI
+1269 
-1282 LESKRAL
+1282 
-1289 LDHLM
+1289 
-1294 PNINDAL
+1294 
-1301 LSWERRS
+1301 
-1308 GGDTEFSKILN
+1308 
-1319 DNALNLLHLK
+1319 
-1329 QALNKNKVFKDNGN
+1329 
-1343 NFFSLFKRAIESIN
+1343 
-1357 QSNVYKNNNEL
+1357 
-1368 YDIIKKYTEPSLNFE
+1368 
-1383 KEFISSNKDLQA
+1383 
-1395 DILGFIIK
+1395 
-1403 YNDTLTNPSEAFG
+1403 
-1416 NKIKKAIEFIY
+1416 
-1427 DNDSFSLFN
+1427 
-1436 NIKLSNYDVL
+1436 NIKAKEV
-1446 NQMLNINITNSI
+1446 
-1458 KYQELLNK
+1458 
-1466 AIDNLSDEKN
+1466 
-1476 IIKKLN
+1476 KK
-1482 ENIKNKKSVKQRLD
+1482 KNKKSVKQSLD
-1496 EKIQDDKKAREDI
+1496 EKIQNDKKASEDI

-1521 DNKLDFLD
+1521 DYNFDFLD
-1529 KMNLNTIEYNLT
+1529 NMNLNTVEYNLT
-1541 RQMIVNAKESTNK
+1541 RQMIINAKESTNK
-1554 GVKKDIPSDLRG
+1554 GVKKDIPSALRG
-1566 KIEKELNIQ
+1566 KIEQELNIQ
-1575 PLKEFGENYTEYYH
+1575 PLKEFGENYAEYYH
-1589 DGKGALQK
+1589 DGARAIKK

-1680 SEYKKGNKRTFIITA
+1680 SEYKGNKRTFIITA

>member
-1 MTIQIPQGAKTM
+1 
-13 QLFDMNIDIPEGKT
+13 MNIREFLLEKPQENNIISFLQDGASQSENQNTSEYLSNLKNEVINDFYKNKDKYDKEYEKYNFKDQNLTNPMGNISEYKRDLYDYNKNPSMNADDLSN
-27 YIDIDD
+27 YILDKQSKFNASKPIFADD
-33 NFLQN
+33 NEVVR
-38 KYNQFMQ
+38 KSNQFMRDLGD
-45 NNQQQNNFNSQEELA
+45 ELQKSGRGR
-60 LDGKPMSMYQAPQVS
+60 LLQDDDGSYWVQ
-75 QNEPQE
+75 
-81 QGVWSKINKGLEDFN
+81 D
-96 NLIDPKRMISEGLDY
+96 
-111 LSPRVT
+111 
-117 SGEEGVRQKIEDAT
+117 
-131 NQISGG
+131 
-137 LLARNFT
+137 
-144 SLDNE
+144 
-149 EQKEIFQIAYDEIKK
+149 
-164 LGYEP
+164 
-169 FLEINNGDYKYI
+169 NNGNYSKVQGSTMGDLYRGLRDNGASMALGTAGAI
-181 GVDKNGKEVEFT
+181 GGTMLGGGVGM
-193 PSFRN
+193 
-198 TLASTKNELAFSVA
+198 VA
-212 GGYAGSLAK
+212 GGALGASL
-221 TAGQTIAKKALN
+221 
-233 YFAPS
+233 
-238 AIGAGSGAV
+238 GAGYDYYGNTKDTNQDMNLKEALMLMGENAGLSLIGDAAFAGVAKGARA
-247 SDLHS
+247 LK
-252 QSNNTGIEVSHIDYA
+252 NTYNMA
-267 KRFGSAAAED
+267 
-277 ALAGAVVGSAI
+277 
-288 KGIGKT
+288 
-294 YKSVGDLI
+294 
-302 SSVKTGAQA
+302 KTGAQA

-324 NLGNRVIDKISKT
+324 NLGNRVIDKITQK
-337 DIPVVGKFT
+337 DIPMIGKFT

-425 LQGVPTTQRREVLLK
+425 LQGMPTTHRREVLLK

-495 NHAYENRINQE
+495 NHAYENRIKQE

-513 LDQLNNGNIVLTS
+513 LDELNNGKIVLTS

-603 NASNKVLAKEILD
+603 NASDKVLAKEILD

-629 ESYLGMMK
+629 ESYLGIMK
-637 PQETKEG
+637 SQETKEG
-644 LTDRLV
+644 LADRLV

-666 KGMNEQERLANETHV
+666 KGMNKQERLANETHA

-713 KIKDAKDVINTY
+713 KIKDAKDVINAY

-745 KTNSSIAT
+745 KTNSSMAT
-753 TIHGVFDRILIS
+753 TIQGVFDRILIS

-863 NSLRFIGKND
+863 NSLRFIGKNG

-925 LIEKDRIKYIP
+925 LIEKDRIKYIS

-1680 SEYKKGNKRTFIITA
+1680 SEYKGNKRTFIITA

>member
-38 KYNQFMQ
+38 KYNQFIQ

-111 LSPRVT
+111 LSPKVT
-117 SGEEGVRQKIEDAT
+117 SGEEGARQKIEDAT

-149 EQKEIFQIAYDEIKK
+149 EQKQIFQIAYDEIKK

-181 GVDKNGKEVEFT
+181 GVDKNGKEVDFT

-238 AIGAGSGAV
+238 AIGAGSGAMA
-247 SDLHS
+247 DLHS
-252 QSNNTGIEVSHIDYA
+252 QSNNTGIEASYMDYA

-324 NLGNRVIDKISKT
+324 NLKENIGDKLRKISPSILNDLASQGSETSKAYARELIESGNRNYDDILQKSRAMPLEVNQGNALVDGVASKIKDFSNTAKNGFVKNTADNVTNSLNNISKNIGSKEAALNQQ
-337 DIPVVGKFT
+337 DLINLSFMNDDLANMARSVLANDPKMANKVANSLH
-346 DGGLQNAET
+346 LQ
-355 IFNNLTK
+355 
-362 NVENKKQIDELIA
+362 DE
-375 KENPTYLENGKPTIE
+375 
-390 ILKNI
+390 
-395 VEQGLNKNN
+395 
-404 PQFIQDSA
+404 
-412 KRTSAILKNISNS
+412 AILKELNLNNAS
-425 LQGVPTTQRREVLLK
+425 
-440 AAQAYPEIGS
+440 
-450 FLDDVLKADK
+450 KADELYALR
-460 DASISFLNMIKGQ
+460 DARAKRAYDEFGKGLDKLDELNPNGVKVDKQTIDDIVLNSSVYSESTPAMIKNFIHEAKSG
-473 DEVFKNKTGLNGEF
+473 
-487 DYKAWQKD
+487 A
-495 NHAYENRINQE
+495 
-506 YGSAISK
+506 
-513 LDQLNNGNIVLTS
+513 LD
-526 EDLAKLENFK
+526 
-536 NNNFLEQD
+536 
-544 VKNNIQSYLDEIKGK
+544 GK
-559 EVSAEQI
+559 S
-566 FGLRT
+566 
-571 AINKQLNTGNKT
+571 
-583 YNTKQAY
+583 
-590 GIVKEILDDALIR
+590 VKEIYDRIDAIG
-603 NASNKVLAKEILD
+603 NKIKESSSYNYKDFLNSLKDAFLENIVKSADNPQEAKEILTKIRKDYADFKVYDKSKLGKKLEGSEKEISKDIDKILNETNPKKNYEAITKGLNDDEIKVLD
-616 NANKNFALKENFK
+616 NQIITRALEKNKVNIGDANNPKFAVNYKAVMDNFENFK
-629 ESYLGMMK
+629 PKSKSGQEKIEVLKTIGDLRTNFETVIDGILNSKAKELGHGISTNFIERAKTM
-637 PQETKEG
+637 
-644 LTDRLV
+644 LVNNFTDYIAFYFMRLWEV
-650 KGLRNINED
+650 GKRAGTRIQMRRGFSNIN
-659 KNLENAF
+659 NL
-666 KGMNEQERLANETHV
+666 
-681 MNSLLEKHR
+681 
-690 IEGVG
+690 
-695 YDFKSLAKDLE
+695 KD
-706 DVNFSSK
+706 
-713 KIKDAKDVINTY
+713 
-725 ALIYNN
+725 
-731 NRDLIMTALASSGK
+731 
-745 KTNSSIAT
+745 
-753 TIHGVFDRILIS
+753 FDR
-765 GIFAR
+765 
-770 LHALAPFMK
+770 
-779 SAKEQALRNQI
+779 SAKEFI
-790 LDAIKL
+790 ESIKD
-796 AKTNKEV
+796 KTLKEE
-803 ISNLKNIKIA
+803 A
-813 DQEQSRIFKDA
+813 QEARKEFNSKVKD
-824 LDNYIKVDKEQ
+824 L
-835 NKILKDALIKEGVIK
+835 IK

-863 NSLRFIGKND
+863 NSLRFIGKNG

-988 NNIRNKIKNAEVV
+988 NNIKNKMKNAEVV

-1012 RASSETNQV
+1012 RASSETKQV
-1021 SFSDKH
+1021 SFSNEN
-1027 STQAK
+1027 STQTK
-1032 HKESLEKY
+1032 PKTNLM
-1040 NRNFYLKHY
+1040 
-1049 KDFIDKSENKK
+1049 D
-1060 IFFKYNF
+1060 
-1067 GDFLDIK
+1067 DIK
-1074 KLEKSLEKYK
+1074 E
-1084 ESKPQEIKYKE
+1084 
-1095 LKRGYILDDLL
+1095 
-1106 NVDEDVS
+1106 
-1113 YAVVNKDDLKP
+1113 
-1124 SLTRSLS
+1124 
-1131 QFRNKHSNS
+1131 
-1140 TISDIRNSFNEREHF
+1140 
-1155 KESSNFDG
+1155 
-1163 IPTITKDGLVIAG
+1163 
-1176 NHRTTAIRD
+1176 
-1185 LKGENLA
+1185 
-1192 RYIKQAK
+1192 
-1199 RVYGEDVFKGF
+1199 
-1210 DENKAM
+1210 
-1216 IVRILD
+1216 
-1222 KNDDDTIIRLSKLS
+1222 
-1236 NDGRLSDE
+1236 
-1244 SEKLQ
+1244 
-1249 ALGAK
+1249 
-1254 YKEKLLKIENSKINT
+1254 
-1269 EKELMNFLGSRDI
+1269 
-1282 LESKRAL
+1282 
-1289 LDHLM
+1289 
-1294 PNINDAL
+1294 
-1301 LSWERRS
+1301 
-1308 GGDTEFSKILN
+1308 
-1319 DNALNLLHLK
+1319 
-1329 QALNKNKVFKDNGN
+1329 
-1343 NFFSLFKRAIESIN
+1343 
-1357 QSNVYKNNNEL
+1357 
-1368 YDIIKKYTEPSLNFE
+1368 
-1383 KEFISSNKDLQA
+1383 
-1395 DILGFIIK
+1395 
-1403 YNDTLTNPSEAFG
+1403 
-1416 NKIKKAIEFIY
+1416 
-1427 DNDSFSLFN
+1427 
-1436 NIKLSNYDVL
+1436 NIKAKEV
-1446 NQMLNINITNSI
+1446 
-1458 KYQELLNK
+1458 
-1466 AIDNLSDEKN
+1466 EK
-1476 IIKKLN
+1476 
-1482 ENIKNKKSVKQRLD
+1482 KNKKSVKQRLD
-1496 EKIQDDKKAREDI
+1496 EKIQNDKKASEDI

-1521 DNKLDFLD
+1521 DYNFDFLD
-1529 KMNLNTIEYNLT
+1529 NMNLNTVEYNLT
-1541 RQMIVNAKESTNK
+1541 RQMIINAKESTNK

-1575 PLKEFGENYTEYYH
+1575 PLKEFGQNYAEYYH

-1680 SEYKKGNKRTFIITA
+1680 SEYKGNKRTFIITA

>member
-96 NLIDPKRMISEGLDY
+96 NLIDPKRMISEGFDY

-117 SGEEGVRQKIEDAT
+117 SGEEGARQKIEDAT
-131 NQISGG
+131 NQVSGG
-137 LLARNFT
+137 LLPRIFT
-144 SLDNE
+144 SPSNE
-149 EQKEIFQIAYDEIKK
+149 EQKQIFQIAYDEIKK

-181 GVDKNGKEVEFT
+181 GVDKNGKEVDFT

-221 TAGQTIAKKALN
+221 TAGQTIGKKALN

-252 QSNNTGIEVSHIDYA
+252 QSNNTGIEASYMDYA

-302 SSVKTGAQA
+302 SSAKTGARA

-324 NLGNRVIDKISKT
+324 NLGNRFIDKISKT

-412 KRTSAILKNISNS
+412 KRTSSILKNISNA
-425 LQGVPTTQRREVLLK
+425 LQGVPTTQRREILLK
-440 AAQAYPEIGS
+440 SAQAYPEIGS

-460 DASISFLNMIKGQ
+460 DASISFLNIIKEQ

-487 DYKAWQKD
+487 DVKAWQKD
-495 NHAYENRINQE
+495 NHTYENRINRE
-506 YGSAISK
+506 YGDAIGK
-513 LDQLNNGNIVLTS
+513 LDELNNGKIVLTN
-526 EDLAKLENFK
+526 EDLAKLEKFK

-603 NASNKVLAKEILD
+603 NASDKTLAKEILD

-666 KGMNEQERLANETHV
+666 KGMNKQERLANETHT
-681 MNSLLEKHR
+681 MNALLEKHR
-690 IEGVG
+690 IEDIG

-706 DVNFSSK
+706 DVEFSSQK
-713 KIKDAKDVINTY
+713 LKDVKGVINTY

-753 TIHGVFDRILIS
+753 TIQGVFDRILIS

-770 LHALAPFMK
+770 IHALAPFLK

-813 DQEQSRIFKDA
+813 DKEQSRIFKDA

-863 NSLRFIGKND
+863 NSLRFIGKNG

-988 NNIRNKIKNAEVV
+988 NNIKNKMKNAEVV

-1012 RASSETNQV
+1012 RASSETKQV
-1021 SFSDKH
+1021 SFSNEN

-1032 HKESLEKY
+1032 P
-1040 NRNFYLKHY
+1040 
-1049 KDFIDKSENKK
+1049 KK
-1060 IFFKYNF
+1060 NLM
-1067 GDFLDIK
+1067 DDIK
-1074 KLEKSLEKYK
+1074 
-1084 ESKPQEIKYKE
+1084 
-1095 LKRGYILDDLL
+1095 
-1106 NVDEDVS
+1106 
-1113 YAVVNKDDLKP
+1113 
-1124 SLTRSLS
+1124 
-1131 QFRNKHSNS
+1131 
-1140 TISDIRNSFNEREHF
+1140 
-1155 KESSNFDG
+1155 
-1163 IPTITKDGLVIAG
+1163 
-1176 NHRTTAIRD
+1176 
-1185 LKGENLA
+1185 EN
-1192 RYIKQAK
+1192 I
-1199 RVYGEDVFKGF
+1199 
-1210 DENKAM
+1210 
-1216 IVRILD
+1216 
-1222 KNDDDTIIRLSKLS
+1222 
-1236 NDGRLSDE
+1236 
-1244 SEKLQ
+1244 
-1249 ALGAK
+1249 
-1254 YKEKLLKIENSKINT
+1254 
-1269 EKELMNFLGSRDI
+1269 
-1282 LESKRAL
+1282 
-1289 LDHLM
+1289 
-1294 PNINDAL
+1294 
-1301 LSWERRS
+1301 
-1308 GGDTEFSKILN
+1308 
-1319 DNALNLLHLK
+1319 
-1329 QALNKNKVFKDNGN
+1329 KNKEV
-1343 NFFSLFKRAIESIN
+1343 
-1357 QSNVYKNNNEL
+1357 
-1368 YDIIKKYTEPSLNFE
+1368 KK
-1383 KEFISSNKDLQA
+1383 
-1395 DILGFIIK
+1395 
-1403 YNDTLTNPSEAFG
+1403 
-1416 NKIKKAIEFIY
+1416 
-1427 DNDSFSLFN
+1427 
-1436 NIKLSNYDVL
+1436 
-1446 NQMLNINITNSI
+1446 
-1458 KYQELLNK
+1458 
-1466 AIDNLSDEKN
+1466 
-1476 IIKKLN
+1476 
-1482 ENIKNKKSVKQRLD
+1482 KNKKSVKQRLD
-1496 EKIQDDKKAREDI
+1496 EKIQNDKKASEER
-1509 LKRYDNFLKENK
+1509 
-1521 DNKLDFLD
+1521 
-1529 KMNLNTIEYNLT
+1529 
-1541 RQMIVNAKESTNK
+1541 
-1554 GVKKDIPSDLRG
+1554 
-1566 KIEKELNIQ
+1566 IEKIKQ
-1575 PLKEFGENYTEYYH
+1575 VIARK
-1589 DGKGALQK
+1589 QK
-1597 LLIEKQGQVAGAFH
+1597 
-1611 RKDLGDIDLVWG
+1611 IDK
-1623 EVTDKIKHKGYGL
+1623 VTDKKIAGKIGTYALKNLIK
-1636 AHIIDKHPEL
+1636 
-1646 DLKLIS
+1646 LKERS
-1652 DIVDKGKL
+1652 ED
-1660 NNQNNIR
+1660 N
-1667 YRIEYKNYIIGLS
+1667 KN
-1680 SEYKKGNKRTFIITA
+1680 
-1695 FERYKG
+1695 